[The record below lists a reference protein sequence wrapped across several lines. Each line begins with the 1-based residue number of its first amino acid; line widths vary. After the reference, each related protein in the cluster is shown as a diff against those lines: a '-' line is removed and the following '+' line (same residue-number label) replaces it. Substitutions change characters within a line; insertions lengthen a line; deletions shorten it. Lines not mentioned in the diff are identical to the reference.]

1 MFNAQYDRQARFI
14 RNVIKIRFKV
24 RKFGSGIKN
33 DKNWPYVKMRRVF
46 IKLTY
51 DNKFHIFQCLSRFT
65 VISVSNQ
72 SLLERGYL

>member
-33 DKNWPYVKMRRVF
+33 DKNLSYSVKMRRGF

-51 DNKFHIFQCLSRFT
+51 DNKFSSRFT